1 MVKLALAIGEG
12 SQLGGSRALLAVDQR
27 TSREAFARLGERVL
41 VYQFADKVFLDFVGS
56 GTVAGVN
63 LTSDGFRLVTVD
75 QYTSFAAPV
84 TGEAELAAPGARRM
98 LRLGD
103 ERYEEI
109 IGLAR
114 ASDRAGAAE
123 AAVQLR
129 DAPSL
134 AVYLAIHDQVLRTW
148 DYRCAV
154 TGRQFE
160 PGPRP
165 HPHLRVVAIQPR
177 ERGGPLH
184 VKNYLP
190 MVETAERAWLTGGI
204 SVAPGSD
211 FVAVLNGENMLSR
224 TNSVAP
230 GSDFVAVLNRL
241 DPDLLEAMPRSGRL
255 VLPDDEAAW
264 PDPALLSW
272 HFDHVFGLF

>member
-12 SQLGGSRALLAVDQR
+12 SELGESRALLGVDQR
-27 TSREAFARLGERVL
+27 TAREAFARLGERVL
-41 VYQFADKVFLDFVGS
+41 VYQFADKVFLGFVGS
-56 GTVAGVN
+56 GTVTGVN

-75 QYTSFAAPV
+75 QYRRFAAPV
-84 TGEAELAAPGARRM
+84 IGAAELGAPGARRM

-109 IGLAR
+109 VGLAK
-114 ASDRAGAAE
+114 ASDFAGAAE
-123 AAVQLR
+123 AAVQLQ

-148 DYRCAV
+148 DCRCAV

-184 VKNYLP
+184 VRNYLP
-190 MVETAERAWLTGGI
+190 MVETAERAWLTGAI
-204 SVAPGSD
+204 SVTPASD
-211 FVAVLNGENMLSR
+211 FVAVLNQ
-224 TNSVAP
+224 
-230 GSDFVAVLNRL
+230 L

-255 VLPDDEAAW
+255 VMPGDETAW
-264 PDPALLSW
+264 PDPELLGW
-272 HFDHVFGLF
+272 HFSHVFGRS

>member
-41 VYQFADKVFLDFVGS
+41 IYQFVDKVFLDFVGS
-56 GTVAGVN
+56 GTMAGVN

-211 FVAVLNGENMLSR
+211 FVAVLN
-224 TNSVAP
+224 
-230 GSDFVAVLNRL
+230 RL